1 MSRLLTL
8 VGVAAFALGVVLVA
22 RPQAAPAPVVPI
34 TPVPSASSA
43 RAASASPSATPVAF
57 PAIPDGYRVTIA
69 RLGIDLPI
77 QEGDVERDA
86 VEQRTPE
93 GSAFHLPG
101 TGIPGSGVNCYIYAH
116 ARTGMFLSLWN
127 VRAGDDVIIT
137 RPDGVELHYI
147 VSEVHPRVPYD
158 DVSWAA
164 PTTPEHLTLQTSTG
178 PNPGDPRFV
187 VIARPA

>member
-8 VGVAAFALGVVLVA
+8 IGVAVIALGLVLLA

-34 TPVPSASSA
+34 TPGTSSSA
-43 RAASASPSATPVAF
+43 AASPSATSTLF
-57 PAIPDGYRVTIA
+57 PAIPDGYRVAIP
-69 RLGIDLPI
+69 RLGIDLAI
-77 QEGDVERDA
+77 REGDVQRDA

-93 GSAFHLPG
+93 GYAFHLPG

-127 VRAGDDVIIT
+127 VREGDDVIIT
-137 RPDGVELHYI
+137 RPDGSQARYV
-147 VSEVHPRVPYD
+147 VSEVHPRVPFD
-158 DVSWAA
+158 DVSWAS
-164 PTTPEHLTLQTSTG
+164 PSPPDHLTLQTSTG